1 MTSQYQVILRAIND
15 DQEKFDL
22 ELTNVPEFLLDIS
35 AIESGDIGKIFG
47 ISSQEF
53 ALPGTDINN
62 QFFNNLF
69 DLGVTGAVGLIYT
82 VPCQVLVDGQAV
94 YTGKLYLNSIVTD
107 QYNDVIYNCA
117 VVNETID
124 FRTRVDNRALADLDW
139 SAYNH
144 NYTWTNISKSFNDDL
159 LDGDI
164 FYPLISYGKDPNNIS
179 GSILEFGG
187 GNYQVDKIN
196 TPLLITD
203 FKPAI
208 KAKAVVDTI
217 FSSSGFTYESNFFT
231 SSFFDQLY
239 LLTTSNDFK
248 GAFANTLVTQSAYA
262 YVSPSQSIAPSPSAI
277 FTDVTFNNEIFD
289 NSLSFNTTTYSY
301 TAATTGVYTVGV
313 NLPFTLSNFGG
324 YSPTRRAFIRMT
336 KNGSQLTVPFQLDLP
351 YQTNGV
357 IGLNPFQLTLNAT
370 DVIKVQILFQSPFG
384 SERFRIT
391 AGTQSSFK
399 ILGPPTIVNTIVN
412 MADQFPDDLKV
423 LDFFNSLVSKFN
435 LVVEPV
441 QNKRNVLKIEPFNE
455 WVDAGETKDWSDK
468 VDRNVKWEISHPLSE
483 SPKKL
488 VFTDKIDQDI
498 INQYQN
504 KTYKNIFGGRTY
516 TSDSDLTDGEKK
528 IETTFAATPVK
539 VIPGSTTVA
548 VPWLYK
554 QEEGKYGQPFQFAP
568 RLLFKQELQTVT
580 ATEALGFSGSLQGYF
595 YVNDGN
601 STFPINYYRTLG
613 PNTTKVVDFNTGFDI
628 HFDNI
633 SYYPYQ
639 QNYIQGRTR
648 NDAYT
653 NYWSF
658 YINELYDVDTRLVKM
673 NIVLNPDEIQTLQL
687 NDKIFIDGHYYRINY
702 IQGANLIE
710 RSSVP
715 VELLKTLPRKLKYP
729 RRRIY
734 TQPNI
739 YVDVVQNDLNE
750 NGETG
755 YTNYQTGLPVT
766 SSNIINQ
773 ASTRDGNAVFENS
786 VVWDTTK
793 TITYNP
799 KISLVGT
806 ANYDESSNN
815 VLVLGDA
822 VEVPQATKNVGLF
835 NPTHYDTS
843 SVYKPNTVYV
853 GANVVTSRMATEP
866 KVIDLGQ
873 FQDYYI
879 TGSDNQYPFYYF
891 NWVGTGS
898 GINYVYLPDA
908 EELNGVAYQMQV
920 SESYT
925 SGREIV
931 LVPSGS
937 QTIEKKLYPS
947 GSVILTVTES
957 MYEFKAVNGEW
968 LSTIKPQSGSIN
980 PPSRGSYISIYSTSS
995 DAINIANSVFT
1006 ASFTTV
1012 DFSNDISL
1020 ISGSQLTPTYPGV
1033 YDIQF
1038 SAQLD
1043 KTNSSNTTVYIWIS
1057 RNGIEIP
1064 DSNTSIALFGGSN
1077 EAAVAS
1083 WNWFVTASV
1092 GDYFSINYGA
1102 TGTNAIIPY
1111 VTGTLGPN
1119 IPSWIVTMNAVN

>member
-15 DQEKFDL
+15 NQEKFDL

-69 DLGVTGAVGLIYT
+69 DLGATGAVGLIYT

-124 FRTRVDNRALADLDW
+124 FRTRVDNRALADLDLF
-139 SAYNH
+139 SKYDH
-144 NYTWTNISKSFNDDL
+144 SYTWTNISKSFNDDL

-196 TPLLITD
+196 TPLLVSD

-231 SSFFDQLY
+231 SSLFDQLY
-239 LLTTSNDFK
+239 LLTTSNDYK
-248 GAFANTLVTQSAYA
+248 GAFLNTLVTQSAYA
-262 YVSPSQSIAPSPSAI
+262 YVSPSQSIAPSLTST
-277 FTDVTFNNEIFD
+277 FTDVTFNNELYD

-324 YSPTRRAFIRMT
+324 FSPTRRAFIRMT

-351 YQTNGV
+351 SSTNGV
-357 IGLNPFQLTLNAT
+357 IGLNPFQLSLNAT
-370 DVIKVQILFQSPFG
+370 DVIKVQILYQSPFT

-399 ILGPPTIVNTIVN
+399 ILGPPTIINSIVT
-412 MADQFPDDLKV
+412 MGDQFPDDFKI

-441 QNKRNVLKIEPFNE
+441 QDRRNVLKIEPFND
-455 WVDAGETKDWSDK
+455 WVDAGVIKDWSDK
-468 VDRNVKWEISHPLSE
+468 VDRNVKWEIRHPLSE

-488 VFTDKIDQDI
+488 IFTDQTDEDI

-504 KTYKNIFGGRTY
+504 STYKNTFGEKTEV
-516 TSDSDLTDGEKK
+516 SDSDLTDGEKK
-528 IETTFAATPVK
+528 IETAFAATPVK

-548 VPWLYK
+548 VPCLYK
-554 QEEGKYGQPFQFAP
+554 QDGQPFQFAP

-595 YVNDGN
+595 YVNDGS
-601 STFPINYYRTLG
+601 STFPVNYYRTLG
-613 PNTTKVVDFNTGFDI
+613 PNTTQVVDFNTGFDI
-628 HFDNI
+628 HFNNL

-639 QNYIQGRTR
+639 QNYIEGRTK

-653 NYWSF
+653 NYWAF
-658 YINELYDVDTRLVKM
+658 YVNELYDVDTRLVTM
-673 NIVLNPDEIQTLQL
+673 NVVLNPDEIQTLQL

-710 RSSVP
+710 RSSVL

-734 TQPNI
+734 EQPNVF
-739 YVDVVQNDLNE
+739 VDVVQNE
-750 NGETG
+750 PSINGETG

-766 SSNIINQ
+766 SSNILNQ
-773 ASTRDGNAVFENS
+773 ASTRDGNTILGES

-793 TITYNP
+793 TIIYNP
-799 KISLVGT
+799 KITLVGT

-822 VEVPQATKNVGLF
+822 IEVPQATKNVGLF
-835 NPTHYDTS
+835 NPTHQDSTTTYNS
-843 SVYKPNTVYV
+843 NTVYV
-853 GANVVTSRMATEP
+853 GANVVTGRTSTEP
-866 KVIDLGQ
+866 KIIDLDQ
-873 FQDYYI
+873 FQNYYI

-898 GINYVYLPDA
+898 GVNYVYLPDA
-908 EELNGVAYQMQV
+908 DELNGVAYQMQV

-957 MYEFKAVNGEW
+957 MYEFKAVDGEW
-968 LSTIKPQSGSIN
+968 LSTIKPQTGSIN
-980 PPSRGSYISIYSTSS
+980 PPERGSYISIYSTGSYTIS
-995 DAINIANSVFT
+995 PANSVRT

-1012 DFSNDISL
+1012 DFSKDISL
-1020 ISGSQLTPTYPGV
+1020 VGSSQLTPTYPGV

-1043 KTNSSNTTVYIWIS
+1043 KTNSSNNTVYIWIS
-1057 RNGIEIP
+1057 RNGVDIP
-1064 DSNTSIALFGGSN
+1064 DSNTSVALFGGSS

-1083 WNWFVTASV
+1083 WNWFVTAST
-1092 GDYFSINYGA
+1092 GDYFEINYG
-1102 TGTNAIIPY
+1102 GTDNNAIIPY

-1119 IPSWIVTMNAVN
+1119 IPSWIVTMNAVS